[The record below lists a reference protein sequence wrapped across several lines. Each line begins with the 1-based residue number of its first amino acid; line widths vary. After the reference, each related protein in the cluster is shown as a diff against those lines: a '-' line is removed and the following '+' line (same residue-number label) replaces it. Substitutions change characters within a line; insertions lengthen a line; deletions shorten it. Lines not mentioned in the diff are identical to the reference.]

1 MGDFVDGSGATGVLW
16 IVCSLTNDSDI
27 QYLHVAKQ
35 KEQINIGMNVT
46 GLSGT
51 EYGVSAF
58 TLENGLPFP
67 RVIALP
73 ANVTITAANNN
84 DQGLLL

>member
-35 KEQINIGMNVT
+35 KEQNNISMNVT
-46 GLSGT
+46 GLTGT
-51 EYGVSAF
+51 KYGVSTFA
-58 TLENGLPFP
+58 LENELPLP
-67 RVIALP
+67 RVVTLP
-73 ANVTITAANNN
+73 TNVTITSADNK
-84 DQGLLL
+84 DQGLL

>member
-35 KEQINIGMNVT
+35 KEQNNISMNVT
-46 GLSGT
+46 GLTGT
-51 EYGVSAF
+51 KYGVSTFA
-58 TLENGLPFP
+58 LENGLPLP
-67 RVIALP
+67 RVVTLP
-73 ANVTITAANNN
+73 TNVTITSADNK
-84 DQGLLL
+84 DQGLL